1 MLKSRYFVITYKLLL
16 IYWCLVSIYY
26 VSFTAILAVMTTV
39 TFFFFYQF
47 IISVLFS
54 FCVITY
60 KLLLIHYSSSVL
72 IFLTS
77 IFFLCELLNQC
88 SFGKNLFSV
97 LLKVCLHT

>member
-1 MLKSRYFVITYKLLL
+1 MLKSSYFVITYKLLL

-39 TFFFFYQF
+39 TFFFYQF

-72 IFLTS
+72 IFLTC

-88 SFGKNLFSV
+88 
-97 LLKVCLHT
+97 

>member
-1 MLKSRYFVITYKLLL
+1 MLKSSYFVITYKLLL

-39 TFFFFYQF
+39 TFFFYQF